1 MRLAVSA
8 LLPWLAH
15 YDAGVP
21 PTLEPYPQRTLLD
34 YLADTVRT
42 RPDHAVLIFKG
53 RAMSC
58 SELERS
64 SDAFAA
70 ALADLGIKKGDRVA
84 LCLPNCPQFLVAQYG
99 AWKIGAIICPFNP
112 TYTEREMEDALNATG
127 AETVVVLNRFYE
139 RVKSVQPR
147 TSLRRVI
154 ATGIKEYLSPVLRLA
169 YTLLK
174 ERKDGERITLAAGDL
189 RFQDLL
195 ARHRGAARPDVAVSP
210 NDNAAILMSGGT
222 TGTPKGVL
230 GVHRNL
236 VIAGLQA
243 RAWLAST
250 LQEWTDSM
258 MVPLPLFHT
267 FTHTGAQSLALI
279 NHNPLILIPNPR
291 DLPDLLKEINR
302 TKPAFLLAVPTLLS
316 GIMNHSLARAGKVD
330 FRSIKLC
337 FCGATA
343 LMAETKRRFEELTG
357 GVILEGYS
365 LTEAQMAVVA
375 NPAKGEKKIGSVG
388 MPLPDVRVRIVDAEN
403 GTTPMPLREVGEI
416 VLDAPQIMEGYWQH
430 PEQTRE
436 MLRVDEQG
444 KRALYTGDLGY
455 VDDDGYLFIVDRK
468 KDLIKT
474 SGYQVWPREIEEV
487 ISAHPA
493 VMGVGVV
500 GLPDPNKGERVKAWI
515 VRRAGMSVTDAE
527 LKAFCREHLAPYKT
541 PSEFEFVDELPMT
554 QVGKVLRRALKEREL
569 SKTNA

>member
-1 MRLAVSA
+1 
-8 LLPWLAH
+8 
-15 YDAGVP
+15 
-21 PTLEPYPQRTLLD
+21 
-34 YLADTVRT
+34 
-42 RPDHAVLIFKG
+42 
-53 RAMSC
+53 
-58 SELERS
+58 
-64 SDAFAA
+64 
-70 ALADLGIKKGDRVA
+70 
-84 LCLPNCPQFLVAQYG
+84 
-99 AWKIGAIICPFNP
+99 
-112 TYTEREMEDALNATG
+112 
-127 AETVVVLNRFYE
+127 
-139 RVKSVQPR
+139 
-147 TSLRRVI
+147 
-154 ATGIKEYLSPVLRLA
+154 
-169 YTLLK
+169 
-174 ERKDGERITLAAGDL
+174 
-189 RFQDLL
+189 
-195 ARHRGAARPDVAVSP
+195 
-210 NDNAAILMSGGT
+210 
-222 TGTPKGVL
+222 
-230 GVHRNL
+230 
-236 VIAGLQA
+236 
-243 RAWLAST
+243 
-250 LQEWTDSM
+250 M